1 MSRMMRTKHLVY
13 PGLFLAVLQSGCSED
28 PAPQEIIR
36 PLLTMRVADVDAF
49 AERWFP
55 GRAQATRE
63 ANIAFE
69 VSGRLVERPA
79 LVGDTVKENDLLARL
94 DPRDFRN
101 ALDKAEASLQQAQA
115 YRDRIAE
122 AAKTGAVSQQQ
133 LTDAEAALEISRSE
147 VKIRQKALD
156 DSRLRAPFGGT
167 ISAILVENF
176 ENVRAKQVI
185 MRLLDASRIEMVVD
199 IPETLISLALNVKN
213 VRVRFDA
220 FPGREFPADIKEIS
234 NEANSVTRTYPVNII
249 LDQPEGLRILPGM
262 AGAVTGEPVLPGD
275 LDKTGYE
282 IAITAV
288 VTSDNKESFVWVV
301 DPDTETVSRR
311 MIDMGRLTPRGVI
324 VRGVRAG
331 EVIAIAGVH
340 SLKEG
345 QRVRLEQPGSNG

>member
-1 MSRMMRTKHLVY
+1 MSRMIRMRHLVY
-13 PGLFLAVLQSGCSED
+13 PGLFLAVLNSGCSED

-36 PLLTMRVADVDAF
+36 PLLTMTVADVDAF

-101 ALDKAEASLQQAQA
+101 VLDKAEASLQQAQA

-122 AAKTGAVSQQQ
+122 AAETGAVSQQQ
-133 LTDAEAALEISRSE
+133 LTDAEAALEISRAE
-147 VKIRQKALD
+147 VKIRQKALE

-167 ISAILVENF
+167 ISSILVENF

-185 MRLLDASRIEMVVD
+185 MRLLDTSRIEMVID
-199 IPETLISLALNVKN
+199 IPETLISLAPNVKN

-220 FPGREFPADIKEIS
+220 FPGREFPADIKEVS
-234 NEANSVTRTYPVNII
+234 NEANPVTRTYPVNII
-249 LDQPEGLRILPGM
+249 LDQPTGLNILPGM
-262 AGAVTGEPVLPGD
+262 AGAVTGKPELPGD
-275 LDKTGYE
+275 PEEAGYE

-288 VTSDNKESFVWVV
+288 GTSDNKESFVWVV
-301 DPDTETVSRR
+301 DPDAETVTRR
-311 MIDMGRLTPRGVI
+311 MIEMGRLTPRGVI
-324 VRGVRAG
+324 VRGIRAG
-331 EVIAIAGVH
+331 EVIAVAGVH

-345 QRVRLEQPGSNG
+345 QRIRLQRPGSNG

>member
-13 PGLFLAVLQSGCSED
+13 PGLFLAVLHSGCSED

-79 LVGDTVKENDLLARL
+79 LVGNTVKENDLLARL

-122 AAKTGAVSQQQ
+122 AARTGAVSQQQ
-133 LTDAEAALEISRSE
+133 LTDAEAALEISRAE

-185 MRLLDASRIEMVVD
+185 MRLLDTSRIEMVID
-199 IPETLISLALNVKN
+199 IPETLISLAPNVKN

-220 FPGREFPADIKEIS
+220 FPGREFPADIKEVS

-249 LDQPEGLRILPGM
+249 LDQPTGLNILPGM
-262 AGAVTGEPVLPGD
+262 AGAVTGKPELPGD
-275 LDKTGYE
+275 PEETGYE

-288 VTSDNKESFVWVV
+288 GTSDNKESFVWVV
-301 DPDTETVSRR
+301 DPDAETVTRR
-311 MIDMGRLTPRGVI
+311 MIEMGRLTPRGVI
-324 VRGVRAG
+324 VRGVSAG
-331 EVIAIAGVH
+331 EVIAVAGVH

-345 QRVRLEQPGSNG
+345 QRIRLQQPESNG

>member
-1 MSRMMRTKHLVY
+1 MNRKMRAKHLVY
-13 PGLFLAVLQSGCSED
+13 LGLVFAVLQWGCSED
-28 PAPQEIIR
+28 PPPHEIIR
-36 PLLTMRVADVDAF
+36 PLLTMRVADADAF

-55 GRAQATRE
+55 GRAEATRE

-69 VSGRLVERPA
+69 VSGRLVERPT
-79 LVGDTVKENDLLARL
+79 LVGDVVEENQLLARL

-101 ALDKAEASLQQAQA
+101 ALDKAEAALQQAQA
-115 YRDRIAE
+115 YRDRIGE

-133 LTDAEAALEISRSE
+133 LTDAEAALEISRAE

-156 DSRLRAPFGGT
+156 DSQLRAPFGGT

-185 MRLLDASRIEMVVD
+185 MRLLDTSRIEMVVD
-199 IPETLISLALNVKN
+199 IPETLISLAPNVKN

-220 FPGREFPADIKEIS
+220 FPGREFPGDIKEIS
-234 NEANSVTRTYPVNII
+234 NEANPVTRTYPVNII
-249 LDQPEGLRILPGM
+249 LDQPEGLNILPGM
-262 AGAVTGEPVLPGD
+262 AGAVTGQPELPGD
-275 LDKTGYE
+275 LEETGYE
-282 IAITAV
+282 VAITAV

-301 DPDTETVSRR
+301 DPDAETVTRR

-331 EVIAIAGVH
+331 EVIAVAGVH

-345 QRVRLEQPGSNG
+345 QKVKIEQSGSNG